1 MSKIPEDSTEFSMF
15 FFSEKDSHVFQYH
28 TLPAI
33 SQAVREAASHIADGN
48 SRVVCLR
55 VETWNLWGMKV
66 GLEHLDYVFTWRFT
80 LVVVSDISSICSS

>member
-15 FFSEKDSHVFQYH
+15 FFSEKDSHVFQNH

-55 VETWNLWGMKV
+55 VET
-66 GLEHLDYVFTWRFT
+66 
-80 LVVVSDISSICSS
+80 